1 MQTRKQM
8 PRAGQ
13 CAFPQGTV
21 LPRLL
26 DAHIMIMH
34 TSPCLETVS
43 IEASLVRSYRQL
55 YICAAITTASA
66 CALLSNQA
74 LPEQHVFHK

>member
-1 MQTRKQM
+1 MQTRQQM

-21 LPRLL
+21 LPCLL
-26 DAHIMIMH
+26 GARIVIMH
-34 TSPCLETVS
+34 ASLCLETVS
-43 IEASLVRSYRQL
+43 IEASLVRSYQQL
-55 YICAAITTASA
+55 CCHNNSA
-66 CALLSNQA
+66 CALLSNKA